1 MAMIVSANITALLEA
16 VTQADEGQV
25 IAETLQLLGPE
36 KVPPAK
42 IAARVGIPAAWAG
55 GDGHPLSTLAV
66 TGRIAEWMRSIPI
79 GPEPEA
85 EARRAL
91 APAMPLVQGFLAVAA
106 QVKQGLPEPHPALPE
121 PIAPADVN
129 HADGALGALREAVAN
144 RDLDRTRAI
153 LMGYYAT
160 GTDYRSILSAIYA
173 ALDHRYP
180 DGGHP
185 LIFAVAG
192 SRVLDMADW
201 GDRMPAYI
209 YWVTPLILDKAP
221 ESPVAEVARAYASA
235 TEHDLLW
242 LRKRLSIPKD
252 EAAGQPFQRALVAGD
267 AQAACDALLQ
277 ALRGGATPM
286 GAAAGMAQAAASA
299 INAVPAGDR
308 EGLIRAAHVLLYTHS
323 VHAATLQ
330 TQNPEIWPLL
340 YTAACAVNSVKPAES
355 APAIERDTA
364 GVPSQGFGGLMPAS
378 MLRTLEQQI
387 TQGDTPGAL
396 AAARRYVQMGHPTRA
411 LAGVIGSA
419 AATRD
424 ATGSDTIAVHAL
436 PFVAAAAEEYLTLPK
451 ALQSGGYNP
460 LLAAAIRL
468 AAELDTGHALA
479 DRVRSAIAERTR

>member
-1 MAMIVSANITALLEA
+1 MAMIVSANITALLDA
-16 VTQADEGQV
+16 ITRADEQRV

-42 IAARVGIPAAWAG
+42 IAARAGIPAAWAG

-66 TGRIAEWMRSIPI
+66 TGRIAEWMRAIPI

-85 EARRAL
+85 ETRRAL
-91 APAMPLVQGFLAVAA
+91 APALPLVQGFLAVAQ

-153 LMGYYAT
+153 LMGYYST
-160 GTDYRSILSAIYA
+160 GTDYRSILTAIYA

-185 LIFAVAG
+185 LTFAVAG

-209 YWVTPLILDKAP
+209 YWVTPLMLDKAP
-221 ESPVAEVARAYASA
+221 NSPGADAARAYAA
-235 TEHDLLW
+235 AEGHDLLW
-242 LRKRLSIPKD
+242 LRKRLSIPRD

-286 GAAAGMAQAAASA
+286 GAAAGMAQAAATA
-299 INAVPAGDR
+299 VMAVPAGDR
-308 EGLIRAAHVLLYTHS
+308 DSLIRAAHVLLYTHS

-340 YTAACAVNSVKPAES
+340 YTAACAVNSLKSSGDVAT
-355 APAIERDTA
+355 IER
-364 GVPSQGFGGLMPAS
+364 GVASAPSQGFGGLMPAS

-387 TQGDTPGAL
+387 VQGDTASAL
-396 AAARRYVQMGHPTRA
+396 AAARRYVQMGHPARA
-411 LAGVIGSA
+411 LAGVIGA
-419 AATRD
+419 AAASRD
-424 ATGSDTIAVHAL
+424 ATGADAGALHAL

-451 ALQSGGYNP
+451 ALQLGGYNP
-460 LLAAAIRL
+460 LLGAAIRL

-479 DRVRSAIAERTR
+479 DRVHAAIDERFH

>member
-1 MAMIVSANITALLEA
+1 MAMIVSANITALLDA
-16 VTQADEGQV
+16 ITLADEERV

-55 GDGHPLSTLAV
+55 GDGHPLSTLSV

-85 EARRAL
+85 ETRRAL
-91 APAMPLVQGFLAVAA
+91 APALPLVQGFLAVAG
-106 QVKQGLPEPHPALPE
+106 QVKRGMPEPHPALPE

-129 HADGALGALREAVAN
+129 HVDGALGALREAVAN
-144 RDLDRTRAI
+144 RDLNRTRAI

-160 GTDYRSILSAIYA
+160 GTDYRSLLTAVYA
-173 ALDHRYP
+173 AIDHRYP

-185 LIFAVAG
+185 LTFAVAG
-192 SRVLDMADW
+192 SRVLDMAEW

-209 YWVTPLILDKAP
+209 YWMTPLILDNAP
-221 ESPVAEVARAYASA
+221 DTPAAEAARAYASA

-242 LRKRLSIPKD
+242 LRTRLSIPKE
-252 EAAGQPFQRALVAGD
+252 EAAGQQFQRALVASD

-277 ALRGGATPM
+277 ALRNGATPM

-299 INAVPAGDR
+299 VNAVPAGDR
-308 EGLIRAAHVLLYTHS
+308 EGLIRAAHVLLYAHS
-323 VHAATLQ
+323 VHVVTMQ
-330 TQNPEIWPLL
+330 TQNPEVWPLL
-340 YTAACAVNSVKPAES
+340 YTAACAVNSVKPAGE
-355 APAIERDTA
+355 APTIERSTG

-387 TQGDTPGAL
+387 AQGDTASAL

-411 LAGVIGSA
+411 LAGIIGSV

-424 ATGSDTIAVHAL
+424 ATGPDGYALHAL
-436 PFVAAAAEEYLTLPK
+436 PFVAAAAEEYLNLPK

-460 LLAAAIRL
+460 LLSAAIRL

-479 DRVRSAIAERTR
+479 DRIRAAIADRLR

>member
-16 VTQADEGQV
+16 ITRADEERV

-36 KVPPAK
+36 KVPPSK

-55 GDGHPLSTLAV
+55 GDGHPLSTLSV

-85 EARRAL
+85 ETRRAL
-91 APAMPLVQGFLAVAA
+91 APALPLVQGFLAVAA
-106 QVKQGLPEPHPALPE
+106 QVKQGLPEPHPELPQ

-129 HADGALGALREAVAN
+129 HPDGALGALREAIAS
-144 RDLDRTRAI
+144 RDLTRTRAI

-160 GTDYRSILSAIYA
+160 GTDYRSMLSAAYA
-173 ALDHRYP
+173 ALDLRYP

-201 GDRMPAYI
+201 GDRMPAYL
-209 YWVTPLILDKAP
+209 YWMTPLILDKTP
-221 ESPVAEVARAYASA
+221 DSPVAEAARAYAA
-235 TEHDLLW
+235 TAGHDLLW
-242 LRKRLSIPKD
+242 LRTRLSIPKE
-252 EAAGQPFQRALVAGD
+252 EAAGQAFQRALVAGD
-267 AQAACDALLQ
+267 AQAACDAVLQ
-277 ALRGGATPM
+277 ALRNGATPM
-286 GAAAGMAQAAASA
+286 GAAAGMAQAAANA
-299 INAVPAGDR
+299 VNAVPAGDR
-308 EGLIRAAHVLLYTHS
+308 DGLIRAAHVLLYTHAL
-323 VHAATLQ
+323 HAATLQ

-340 YTAACAVNSVKPAES
+340 YTAACAVNSVKS
-355 APAIERDTA
+355 AGDTTAIERGVG

-378 MLRTLEQQI
+378 MLRALEQQI
-387 TQGDTPGAL
+387 TQGDTASAL
-396 AAARRYVQMGHPTRA
+396 AVARRYVQMGHPTRA
-411 LAGVIGSA
+411 LAGVVGGV

-424 ATGSDTIAVHAL
+424 ATGTDAHALHTL
-436 PFVAAAAEEYLTLPK
+436 PFVAAAAEEYITLPK

-460 LLAAAIRL
+460 LLTAAIRL

-479 DRVRSAIAERTR
+479 DRVRAAIAERTR